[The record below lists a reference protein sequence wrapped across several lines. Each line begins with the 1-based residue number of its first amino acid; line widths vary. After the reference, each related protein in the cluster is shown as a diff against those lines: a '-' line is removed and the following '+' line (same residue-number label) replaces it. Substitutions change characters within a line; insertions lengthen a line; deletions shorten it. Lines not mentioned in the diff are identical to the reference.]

1 MKKMVSIGIL
11 SIALILIG
19 CGSDNDSSSSTN
31 SNSTNKDYGNRSINS
46 QKITKGAG
54 YNPSRKDC
62 YYRWLDYSMGNP
74 MVQTLSKQE
83 LKDGH

>member
-31 SNSTNKDYGNRSINS
+31 SIVHDMIEAYLNQGEIQIN
-46 QKITKGAG
+46 QKIVIIV
-54 YNPSRKDC
+54 
-62 YYRWLDYSMGNP
+62 LI
-74 MVQTLSKQE
+74 
-83 LKDGH
+83 

>member
-31 SNSTNKDYGNRSINS
+31 SNSTNKDNGNRSVNS
-46 QKITKGAG
+46 QQNQQGADTINQKIVIIVLINGT
-54 YNPSRKDC
+54 
-62 YYRWLDYSMGNP
+62 P
-74 MVQTLSKQE
+74 MST
-83 LKDGH
+83 